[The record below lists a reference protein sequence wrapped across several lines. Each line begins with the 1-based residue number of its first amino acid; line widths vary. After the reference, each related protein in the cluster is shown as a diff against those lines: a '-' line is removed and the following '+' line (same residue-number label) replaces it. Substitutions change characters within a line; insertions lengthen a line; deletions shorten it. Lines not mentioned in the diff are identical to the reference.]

1 MTSGISW
8 VGGWS
13 GEQISSRPQSN
24 HMFYIF
30 CLCALLLYGDLVE
43 PGERFCV
50 ICFDACAG

>member
-8 VGGWS
+8 VGGLS

-30 CLCALLLYGDLVE
+30 VCARFFCMATLSSLVSD
-43 PGERFCV
+43 FV
-50 ICFDACAG
+50 